1 MVSPPFGGG
10 NGGVNIEGRFV
21 VGGVVR
27 SEEEEFGRA
36 VILILDLC
44 EEVVQSLGTWIC
56 KI

>member
-1 MVSPPFGGG
+1 MGGG
-10 NGGVNIEGRFV
+10 FV

-27 SEEEEFGRA
+27 PEEEEFGRA